1 MLCFICICEFGLNGN
16 GNGNRLFYLLFFGPS
31 LFEFAGGVMSGGF
44 LYTECDE
51 EGLLGGEVDLGELE
65 KLGKL
70 GKHTRAY
77 ESGDVPVAGYFPM
90 GDLLDGAVD
99 GVEERFC
106 LVGSCHIFIGL

>member
-1 MLCFICICEFGLNGN
+1 M
-16 GNGNRLFYLLFFGPS
+16 
-31 LFEFAGGVMSGGF
+31 GGF

-77 ESGDVPVAGYFPM
+77 ESGNVPVAGYFPM

-106 LVGSCHIFIGL
+106 LVGSCHLFIGL